1 MGAYAAPFVDSLI
14 ENFATMFACDVS
26 LSEPQQKSNLHKTRD
41 VTGIIGL
48 TGKADGNIVISLDR
62 EVALALTEAM
72 LGQLPELIDE
82 NVIDAVGETVN
93 IVVGQ
98 AKSQL
103 CHLALSIGIPTVV
116 TGKGQSI
123 RFTGQSDPVWFAF
136 QSAWGRIDMCVGL
149 TQSST
154 AEQVPARS
162 GVGAA

>member
-1 MGAYAAPFVDSLI
+1 MTALTAPFVDSLT

-26 LSEPQQKSNLHKTRD
+26 LGEPQQKSNMHQTRD

-62 EVALALTEAM
+62 EVALSLTEAM
-72 LGQLPELIDE
+72 LGQRPEMIDE

-103 CHLALSIGIPTVV
+103 SHLTLSIGIPTVV

-123 RFTGQSDPVWFAF
+123 RFAGQPDPVWFAF
-136 QSAWGRIDMCVGL
+136 HSPWGKIDMCVGL
-149 TQSST
+149 TNVS
-154 AEQVPARS
+154 VPEESPA
-162 GVGAA
+162 VCGA